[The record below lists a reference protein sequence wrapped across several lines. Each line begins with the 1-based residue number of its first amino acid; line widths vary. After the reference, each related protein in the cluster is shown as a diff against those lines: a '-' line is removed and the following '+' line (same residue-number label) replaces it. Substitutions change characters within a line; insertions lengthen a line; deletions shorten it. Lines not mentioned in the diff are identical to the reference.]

1 MYKINGS
8 RGNKS
13 MKLLIVFFCA
23 LMITTVTLP
32 SLFAQDTKNESI
44 NLGPCFYTPGTY
56 LIETLWGQ
64 RRHYNDLCPM
74 NCPPGA
80 DCFQERLGCWSVA
93 IGQII
98 NHHHDYY
105 ELQSEGIADYW
116 CTEDFIIPRHIVNNL
131 DEHDY
136 DWSKMVNELNVT
148 SSPAEEDNVSR
159 LLYDTATVIQKDF
172 GTDWY
177 CTFTGSSDLTDLIN
191 ELIDHFDDITAFT
204 DWDNDLNES
213 EIKDEIDYGRPIM
226 FYTIGH
232 NITTSDSFGHA
243 MVIDGYR
250 YNTSSERVKF
260 EVHINFGWYGTTD
273 GWYYYYG
280 NLPTFDPD
288 MIFDEPGF
296 RKGLLIRLAPSPPSL
311 YGPTNGVPG
320 INYNFTA
327 STVYDVNPPLY
338 YKFDWGDGTCTEWL
352 GRYESSE
359 PCTVSHAWKE
369 KGTYNVKVKAR
380 DVDNWESDWSD
391 PLPVRMP
398 KAKLNI
404 YNFPFISRFITYH
417 PVILHI
423 FKYISGNLLA

>member
-1 MYKINGS
+1 MI
-8 RGNKS
+8 RGNRA
-13 MKLLIVFFCA
+13 MRLLIVFFCI
-23 LMITTVTLP
+23 LMFTTVAFP
-32 SLFAQDTKNESI
+32 NLFAQDNNDPI
-44 NLGPCFYTPGTY
+44 NCGSCFYTPGTY

-74 NCPPGA
+74 NCQPGA

-98 NHHHDYY
+98 NHHNEYY
-105 ELQSEGIADYW
+105 NLQSEGIAHYW
-116 CTEDFIIPRHIVNNL
+116 CTENFIIPKHIVNNL

-136 DWSKMVNELNVT
+136 DWSKMVNELKDT
-148 SSPAEEDNVSR
+148 SSPAEKDNVSR

-172 GTDWY
+172 GTDGY
-177 CTFTGSSDLTDLIN
+177 CTIITTSDLTDLIN

-204 DWDNDLNES
+204 DWDNDLTES
-213 EIKDEIDYGRPIM
+213 EIKNEIDYGRPIM
-226 FYTIGH
+226 FYTRGH

-250 YNTSSERVKF
+250 YNTSGERVKF
-260 EVHINFGWYGTTD
+260 EVHINYGWYGTTD

-280 NLPTFDPD
+280 NLPTYDPN
-288 MIFDEPGF
+288 MLFDEPSF

-311 YGPTNGVPG
+311 AGPSNGAPG
-320 INYNFTA
+320 FNYNFTA

-338 YKFDWGDGTCTEWL
+338 YKFDWGDGTYTEWL
-352 GRYESSE
+352 GRYESGE

-398 KAKLNI
+398 KFKF
-404 YNFPFISRFITYH
+404 YDFPLISRFIMNH
-417 PVILHI
+417 PLILQVL
-423 FKYISGNLLA
+423 KYINENLLI